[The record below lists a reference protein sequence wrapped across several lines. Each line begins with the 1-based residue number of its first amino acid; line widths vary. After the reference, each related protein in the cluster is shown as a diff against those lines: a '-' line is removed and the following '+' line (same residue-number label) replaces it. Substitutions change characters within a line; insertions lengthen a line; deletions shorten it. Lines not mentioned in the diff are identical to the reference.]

1 MMMGHGREK
10 AQKEP
15 FRPTSEGSGLSAS
28 KNLEGV
34 EGANEESMN
43 AGKADNQTKPE
54 SSGSVPDFLPSSLKI
69 RDQPD
74 E

>member
-1 MMMGHGREK
+1 M
-10 AQKEP
+10 
-15 FRPTSEGSGLSAS
+15 
-28 KNLEGV
+28 
-34 EGANEESMN
+34 NEESMN
-43 AGKADNQTKPE
+43 AGKADNQAMPE